1 MGAAVAAVLHQ
12 HGLDVITSLTGR
24 SERTRRLAA
33 WAGAVDAGPITAL
46 ARRADIFLSIVPPA
60 QATRVAREVAKGIS
74 RFHRRLVYVDF
85 NAIAPET
92 VLRLAGEIR
101 AQGAVFVDG
110 GIIGFPPGSGA
121 QETHF
126 WISGPELETALALR
140 EHGLDVRVAGGRVGQ
155 ASALKMCYAAITK
168 GLTAVGTQAF
178 TSAAAAGLLP
188 LLLDELRNSQPALLS
203 WLERMVTS
211 SPPKAYRWI
220 AEMEEIARTFS
231 TAGFTPKLFRGAAD
245 TYKRIAEAPP
255 GQETPEERRPRSLEE
270 LAEELAVSLAP
281 ALQRGA
287 PSNRVEVSTDRLP
300 WPN

>member
-1 MGAAVAAVLHQ
+1 
-12 HGLDVITSLTGR
+12 
-24 SERTRRLAA
+24 
-33 WAGAVDAGPITAL
+33 
-46 ARRADIFLSIVPPA
+46 
-60 QATRVAREVAKGIS
+60 VAKGIS

-110 GIIGFPPGSGA
+110 GIIGVPPGSGA
-121 QETHF
+121 PETHF

-178 TSAAAAGLLP
+178 TSAAAAGLLS